1 MSERQINI
9 ITSTVP
15 EFFGGRT
22 QSLLK
27 RARIFADAGLNVRVV
42 TTNFNQNYKTVLAS
56 LTNRKYIDKRIGFV
70 NIFDFF
76 SETTKQIN
84 NVEQFIQ
91 KKFGN
96 LSQYEVRNRDNNF
109 DYYLPK
115 TDQRIFSVRMAED
128 QILLID
134 EFKGEKRPKYRHY
147 VSNQG
152 QVSKTRSYVHGTWE
166 VEQDDILDSKMELLV
181 TFHFVNNKKSDV
193 ILYLDTEYQFK
204 NETEFFTFFYDHL
217 FDDGEIVIND
227 ARLLDRALL
236 ETQRPI
242 QKIFQLHSTH
252 LVDPQD
258 FHSGIKKS
266 YHSVLTSKKDIKIVT
281 LTNSQREVIIDELP
295 QQADKIVT
303 IPHSVS
309 EKQTDKKTKTHHAV
323 IVSRIEKQKEIEDS
337 LVAFSYF
344 LKKYPKFILDIYGD
358 GENLDNLKNLVQ
370 QLDIE
375 RHVIF
380 HGYTDQPDSAYQSA
394 DFSIMSSRYEAFAL
408 NVLESIANGTQVV
421 SYDINFGPK
430 EILENSGGYIAVQ
443 RTPEELSRCMIK
455 AVESPKNLKE
465 ILTQASC
472 FSDEIFLN
480 SWQKLMEINKI

>member
-42 TTNFNQNYKTVLAS
+42 TTNFNQNYKTVLVS
-56 LTNRKYIDKRIGFV
+56 LKNRNYIDERIDFV

-76 SETTKQIN
+76 NGTTKQIN

-91 KKFGN
+91 QKFGN
-96 LSQYEVRNRDNNF
+96 IDQYEVRNRDNNF
-109 DYYLPK
+109 DYYLP
-115 TDQRIFSVRMAED
+115 TSDQRIFSIRVSEN
-128 QILLID
+128 QIVLID
-134 EFKGEKRPKYRHY
+134 EFKGGKRPKYRHY

-152 QVSKTRSYVHGTWE
+152 QVSKTRSYIHGTWE
-166 VEQDDILDSKMELLV
+166 VEQDDILDSKMEPLV
-181 TFHFVNNKKSDV
+181 TFHFINNKKSDV
-193 ILYLDTEYQFK
+193 VLYLDTEYQFK
-204 NETEFFTFFYDHL
+204 NETEFFTFFYDNI
-217 FDDGEIVIND
+217 FDDGDIVIND
-227 ARLLDRALL
+227 ARLLDKALL
-236 ETQRPI
+236 NTHKSV

-258 FHSGIKKS
+258 FHSGVKKS
-266 YHSVLTSKKDIKIVT
+266 YLTVLTSKKDIKIVT
-281 LTNSQREVIIDELP
+281 LTHSQREVIIDEMP

-309 EKQTDKKTKTHHAV
+309 ERQIDKKMRTHHAV
-323 IVSRIEKQKEIEDS
+323 IVSRLEKQKDIEDS
-337 LVAFSYF
+337 LIAFSYF

-358 GENLDNLKNLVQ
+358 GENLDDLKNLVQ

-380 HGYTDQPDSAYQSA
+380 HGYTDQPNFAYQAA
-394 DFSIMSSRYEAFAL
+394 DFSIMSSQYEAFAL

-430 EILENSGGYIAVQ
+430 EILEHSGGYITVQ
-443 RTPEELSRCMIK
+443 RTPEELAECMVK
-455 AVESPKNLKE
+455 AVESPKSLTE
-465 ILTQASC
+465 ILKQARY
-472 FSDEIFLN
+472 FSDKIFLN
-480 SWQKLMEINKI
+480 NWQKLMNLS